1 METNISTKACIPPGM
16 WMTKL
21 DLSDAYLHIPISRA
35 CSKYLRFVWNDNIYQ
50 LLALLFGLAVAP
62 QVLAEFSDSSNS
74 RAYPVCSGPLL
85 FGRLTLGTNFSRLG
99 SLSSYFSAFRLP
111 CTRSFSSRVGKGNPR
126 RVWSLAEQQEHINIL
141 EMRIALLA
149 LQALGTPQLSKASM
163 LATHNA
169 TVVTYLKN

>member
-1 METNISTKACIPPGM
+1 MFIPVTRNTGGTRPEIYLFILNTYLFVPHFRMETNISTKACIPPGM

-111 CTRSFSSRVGKGNPR
+111 CTRK
-126 RVWSLAEQQEHINIL
+126 
-141 EMRIALLA
+141 LL
-149 LQALGTPQLSKASM
+149 L
-163 LATHNA
+163 
-169 TVVTYLKN
+169 